1 MPPQNILISLRCA
14 PLHQDILHRWLDKR
28 QYSIYTEKGKRATDQ
43 PLLPQSHF
51 SAVDCFYRFFFA
63 ELIREKADDKLNANC
78 FLHSIYH
85 IANFYLFY
93 NVEDLMISISNMIAS
108 YGWTITYD
116 VFNINFNIPFSKQL
130 NELNEDL
137 LQALNGNY
145 IIDIGWYPEMNPQGK
160 IITLLIKNS
169 NWNNPIK
176 TFEDTDY
183 FDFINHINYLLS
195 MIKSDGH
202 IF

>member
-1 MPPQNILISLRCA
+1 MA
-14 PLHQDILHRWLDKR
+14 
-28 QYSIYTEKGKRATDQ
+28 
-43 PLLPQSHF
+43 
-51 SAVDCFYRFFFA
+51 RF
-63 ELIREKADDKLNANC
+63 IWGNN
-78 FLHSIYH
+78 
-85 IANFYLFY
+85 NFYLFY